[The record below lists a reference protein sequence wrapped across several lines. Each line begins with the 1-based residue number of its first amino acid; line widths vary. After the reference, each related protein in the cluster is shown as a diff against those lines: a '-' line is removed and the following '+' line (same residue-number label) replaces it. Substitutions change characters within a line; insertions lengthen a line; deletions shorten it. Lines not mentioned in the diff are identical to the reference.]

1 MEQRDGGEGRRKKR
15 FIEMEEKG
23 TRREARGAKEKGIE
37 EGRGKGNEERDREWR
52 RSPPSLLS
60 AFAGCKVHRTC
71 MYLCAY
77 MQTHINKHAHRSI
90 PQTA

>member
-15 FIEMEEKG
+15 FMEMEEKG
-23 TRREARGAKEKGIE
+23 TRREARGAKKKGIG

-60 AFAGCKVHRTC
+60 AFAG
-71 MYLCAY
+71 
-77 MQTHINKHAHRSI
+77 
-90 PQTA
+90 